1 MKQMKRRI
9 LNIASYEKPTLQKK
23 LKSFIAFLMISILL
37 FGLTP
42 FVSTYA
48 TDEKQYQWNTT
59 SKNCS
64 EIDLRNYF
72 GKYEG
77 TKLIAAKPL
86 FQNQVVFLNN
96 ISASSSSFHIFYHTD
111 NQYRTFRIFCCKNCK
126 PS

>member
-1 MKQMKRRI
+1 MKNRHYK
-9 LNIASYEKPTLQKK
+9 KK

-48 TDEKQYQWNTT
+48 TDEKQYQVEHNF
-59 SKNCS
+59 KNCS

-77 TKLIAAKPL
+77 SFVLYDLKRDVWKIHNIDRAVLRVAPNSTYKIYDAL
-86 FQNQVVFLNN
+86 FGLEEGVITLQ
-96 ISASSSSFHIFYHTD
+96 I
-111 NQYRTFRIFCCKNCK
+111 
-126 PS
+126 P

>member
-48 TDEKQYQWNTT
+48 TDEKQYQWN
-59 SKNCS
+59 
-64 EIDLRNYF
+64 
-72 GKYEG
+72 
-77 TKLIAAKPL
+77 
-86 FQNQVVFLNN
+86 
-96 ISASSSSFHIFYHTD
+96 
-111 NQYRTFRIFCCKNCK
+111 RIVLK
-126 PS
+126 

>member
-1 MKQMKRRI
+1 
-9 LNIASYEKPTLQKK
+9 
-23 LKSFIAFLMISILL
+23 MISILL

-77 TKLIAAKPL
+77 SFVLYDLKRDVWKIHNIDRAVLRVAPNSTYKIYDALFGLEEGVITPANSLI
-86 FQNQVVFLNN
+86 FLP
-96 ISASSSSFHIFYHTD
+96 IG
-111 NQYRTFRIFCCKNCK
+111 
-126 PS
+126 

>member
-77 TKLIAAKPL
+77 SFVLYDLKRDVWKIHNIDRAVLRVAPPTKYMMLCL
-86 FQNQVVFLNN
+86 
-96 ISASSSSFHIFYHTD
+96 D
-111 NQYRTFRIFCCKNCK
+111 
-126 PS
+126 